1 MQQLLYQLADSAFPA
16 GSFAHSLGFEALLG
30 LGLLAG
36 ESDLALRLHEL
47 AWHTAYATLPFVND
61 AHDRDAALAD
71 RAIDRLLSSHVANR
85 ASRAQGRALAIAA
98 EATLDVRVDLPHGHL
113 ATTLGAVLARADV
126 ALDDARQ
133 LAMFGAL
140 RSAVSAAVRLGVVGP
155 LRAQR
160 LLLDVAPI
168 ASRALAETR
177 ALRAEDARSLSPLVD
192 LAQAA
197 HDRLY
202 ARLFQS

>member
-1 MQQLLYQLADSAFPA
+1 MQLLLYQLADSAFPA
-16 GSFAHSLGFEALLG
+16 GSFAHSLGLEALRG
-30 LGLLAG
+30 IGLLRG
-36 ESDLALRLHEL
+36 ERELALRLGEL
-47 AWHTAYATLPFVND
+47 TWHTAYATLPFVGD
-61 AHDRDAALAD
+61 AHRGDPAAAD
-71 RAIDRLLSSHVANR
+71 RAIDRFLSSHVANR
-85 ASRAQGRALAIAA
+85 ASRAQGRAFLIAA
-98 EATLDVRVDLPHGHL
+98 EAMLDTRVELPLGHV
-113 ATTLGAVLARADV
+113 AAAFGAVLAGAGV
-126 ALDDARQ
+126 ALADARE

-160 LLLDVAPI
+160 LVRDVAPI
-168 ASRALAETR
+168 AERALADTR
-177 ALRAEDARSLSPLVD
+177 DLDGAHACTIAPLVE

>member
-1 MQQLLYQLADSAFPA
+1 MQLLLYQLADSAFPA
-16 GSFAHSLGFEALLG
+16 GSFAHSLGFEALRG
-30 LGLLAG
+30 LGLLRG
-36 ESDLALRLHEL
+36 ERELALRLDEL
-47 AWHTAYATLPFVND
+47 AWHTAHAMLPFLGD
-61 AHDRDAALAD
+61 AHGGAAVEAD
-71 RAIDRLLSSHVANR
+71 RAVDRFLTSHVANR

-98 EATLDVRVDLPHGHL
+98 EAMFGARVELPHGHL
-113 ATTLGAVLARADV
+113 PAVLGSMLAGAGV
-126 ALDDARQ
+126 SLEDARS

-168 ASRALAETR
+168 ADRALAETR
-177 ALRAEDARSLSPLVD
+177 ELAGHEARSISVLVD